1 MATVSTVSKA
11 VFQLLQA
18 EIKCSYSIYEQS
30 TNFPNGL
37 SKTSF
42 HQYRLRFLWSHVH
55 YTATFKMGLS
65 VCLYGN
71 TTAGFQLIESLDT
84 DSFINALQR
93 FINRRGKPDTLVS
106 NCGSNFK
113 DATRELNLEHPELN
127 QDKIINF
134 TDQQN
139 VK

>member
-1 MATVSTVSKA
+1 
-11 VFQLLQA
+11 
-18 EIKCSYSIYEQS
+18 
-30 TNFPNGL
+30 
-37 SKTSF
+37 
-42 HQYRLRFLWSHVH
+42 
-55 YTATFKMGLS
+55 MGLS

-106 NCGSNFK
+106 NCGSSFK